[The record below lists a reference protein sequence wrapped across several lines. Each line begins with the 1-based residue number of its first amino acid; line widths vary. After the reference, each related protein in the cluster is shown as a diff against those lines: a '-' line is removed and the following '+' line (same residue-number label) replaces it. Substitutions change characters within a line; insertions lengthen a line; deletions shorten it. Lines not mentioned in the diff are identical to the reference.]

1 MKPTIMLSATVIFAC
16 TFGWAQNQNSKP
28 STSQEASPSPTTS
41 HFTADFQKA
50 GKKVATLLDELSL
63 YEQNRRLDNEVNDAL
78 VDAKVGA
85 SNEVDKRGVEL
96 LNRYYLA
103 VLNMQWAS
111 TVLRYRLR
119 GAAEQRETAAR
130 VNKHLGI
137 CKMEVDVAFR
147 RDGSLGD
154 KSECTASR

>member
-1 MKPTIMLSATVIFAC
+1 VKRAAFAKEMPMKPTIMLSATVIFAC

-85 SNEVDKRGVEL
+85 FNEVDKRGVEL

-103 VLNMQWAS
+103 VSQHAVGVYGLALSLVWNS
-111 TVLRYRLR
+111 R
-119 GAAEQRETAAR
+119 AAR
-130 VNKHLGI
+130 Y
-137 CKMEVDVAFR
+137 
-147 RDGSLGD
+147 GSSGQ
-154 KSECTASR
+154 